1 MKKILIA
8 LFIISMIILSG
19 CLFMDEELNAAV
31 KTGNTKNCDKLTNQ
45 DGSVDQDRIDNC
57 YSKIAVNQEDTTI
70 CDQIRNKD
78 YSGPC
83 YGDIAI
89 ATENEELCA
98 KATHEV
104 DSCYGKIAIAKND
117 EEICKKIDSDGYTKS
132 NCFEKIAIEKVDQF
146 ICKQLEHEDDQ
157 DRCLSNYAVAVGD
170 TWICK
175 KLKTDK
181 ERNTC
186 LSGVAKTEK
195 DANICDEI
203 EDRVGSSYHN
213 CIWEVAQE
221 TGDHSVCEKLEESQA
236 KATSDEIDECYY
248 LVGYYSNKAS
258 ACSAVKN
265 EEKRTRCLIRVAE
278 QNADTDICDER
289 LTGTKDKDECYMKI
303 AFKQYQQRYC
313 DEINDATVKANCL
326 KHFED

>member
-8 LFIISMIILSG
+8 IFIISMIMLSG

-57 YSKIAVNQEDTTI
+57 YSKIAVNQEDTAI
-70 CDQIRNKD
+70 CDQIENKD

-89 ATENEELCA
+89 ATEDEELCA
-98 KATHEV
+98 KAGHEA
-104 DSCYGKIAIAKND
+104 DDCYGKIAIAKND
-117 EEICKKIDSDGYTKS
+117 EDICKQITSDGYTKS

-146 ICKQLEHEDDQ
+146 ICEQLEHEDDQ
-157 DRCLSNYAVAVGD
+157 DKCLSNYAIAVGD

-175 KLKTDK
+175 KLKTEK
-181 ERNTC
+181 EKNVC
-186 LSGVAKTEK
+186 LMGVAQTEE

-203 EDRVGSSYHN
+203 TDKTGNYYHK
-213 CIWEVAQE
+213 CVAEVAE
-221 TGDHSVCEKLEESQA
+221 KTGDHSVCEKLEEPQA
-236 KATSDEIDECYY
+236 KTIPDEIDECYY
-248 LVGYYSNKAS
+248 MVGYYQNKAS
-258 ACSAVKN
+258 ACSAVKD
-265 EEKRTRCLIRVAE
+265 EGKRTKCLLRVAE

-289 LTGTKDKDECYMKI
+289 LTKSEDKDECYMKI
-303 AFKQYQQRYC
+303 AFSQDHKRYC
-313 DEINDATVKANCL
+313 DEISDATVKANCL
-326 KHFED
+326 QNFE